1 MHGDGRKIGLAGNFR
16 KERPIWAGKNM
27 KYIEILREGER
38 VNEVYLCKHRQSAVT
53 KNGKAYENLILQDK
67 TGTLD
72 AKIWEPDSQ
81 GIDDFERFDY
91 ISVTGDV
98 TSFQG
103 ALQLNVKRVRKAQPG
118 EYEPGDYLPVSSR
131 DVDEMYGELKD
142 IISSVETPCLK
153 MLLSKFF
160 LEDKEFEKRFKFHS
174 AAKTVHH
181 GFVGGLLEHTLG
193 VTKLCEA
200 FCRQYPM
207 LNRDLLLSAAMFHDI
222 GKLEELSV
230 FPEND
235 YTDDGQLLGHIV
247 MGTEWVGEKI
257 REIPE
262 FPKKL
267 ASELKHCILAHHGEL
282 EYGSPK
288 KPALMETVALSFA
301 DNVDA
306 KMETLKEAFASIPEG
321 NTEWLGYNRLL
332 ESNIRKTSR

>member
-1 MHGDGRKIGLAGNFR
+1 
-16 KERPIWAGKNM
+16 M
-27 KYIEILREGER
+27 KYIETLREGER
-38 VNEVYLCKHRQSAVT
+38 ISEVFLCKHKQAAVT
-53 KNGKAYENLILQDK
+53 KNGKPYENVILQDK

-103 ALQLNVKRVRKAQPG
+103 ALQLNVKRVRKAQTG
-118 EYEPGDYLPVSSR
+118 EYEPSDYLPVSDR
-131 DVDEMYGELKD
+131 DVDEMYGELKS
-142 IISSVETPCLK
+142 IILSIETPCLK
-153 MLLSKFF
+153 TLLSRFF
-160 LEDKEFEKRFKFHS
+160 LEDADFEKRFKNHS

-200 FCRQYPM
+200 FCVQYPL
-207 LNRDLLLSAAMFHDI
+207 LNRDLLLTAAMFHDI
-222 GKLEELSV
+222 GKLRELSV

-235 YTDDGQLLGHIV
+235 YTDEGQLLGHIV
-247 MGTEWVGEKI
+247 IGTEWVGEQI
-257 REIPE
+257 RTIPD
-262 FPKKL
+262 FPLKL
-267 ASELKHCILAHHGEL
+267 SNELKHCILAHHGEL

-288 KPALMETVALSFA
+288 KPALMEAVALSFA

-306 KMETLKEAFASIPEG
+306 KMETLKEAFAPVPEG

-332 ESNIRKTSR
+332 ESNIRKTSVMLDK

>member
-1 MHGDGRKIGLAGNFR
+1 
-16 KERPIWAGKNM
+16 M
-27 KYIEILREGER
+27 KYIELLREGER
-38 VNEVYLCKHRQSAVT
+38 VNEIFLCKHKQAAVT
-53 KNGKAYENLILQDK
+53 KNGKPYENVILQDK

-81 GIDDFERFDY
+81 GINEFERFDY

-118 EYEPGDYLPVSSR
+118 EYEPGDYLPVSDR

-142 IISSVETPCLK
+142 IISSIETPCLK
-153 MLLSKFF
+153 KLLSLFF
-160 LEDKEFEKRFKFHS
+160 LEDKEFEERFKFHS

-247 MGTEWVGEKI
+247 IGTEWVGEKI
-257 REIPE
+257 RMIPE

-288 KPALMETVALSFA
+288 KPALMEAVALSFA

-306 KMETLKEAFASIPEG
+306 KMETLKEAFAPVPQG